1 MYYCSNKGNFVY
13 IENFFNYLRLVEKKN
28 IFWENYGYYI
38 DELDDNNIKI
48 NDRAIIINIDI
59 KLKTDE
65 YENIKDEENIINN
78 F

>member
-1 MYYCSNKGNFVY
+1 MKIV
-13 IENFFNYLRLVEKKN
+13 
-28 IFWENYGYYI
+28 NYGYYI
-38 DELDDNNIKI
+38 DELDENNIKI

-65 YENIKDEENIINN
+65 YENITDEENIANN